1 MLEFEVNT
9 LQVVSKPVQSKY
21 MSKINL
27 PFLLQDYASQGLRY
41 VGNPNIEIAPSS
53 SKDDVKRTAA

>member
-1 MLEFEVNT
+1 MLEFEVKT
-9 LQVVSKPVQSKY
+9 LQVVSKLVQPRD

-27 PFLLQDYASQGLRY
+27 PFLLQYYASQGLRF